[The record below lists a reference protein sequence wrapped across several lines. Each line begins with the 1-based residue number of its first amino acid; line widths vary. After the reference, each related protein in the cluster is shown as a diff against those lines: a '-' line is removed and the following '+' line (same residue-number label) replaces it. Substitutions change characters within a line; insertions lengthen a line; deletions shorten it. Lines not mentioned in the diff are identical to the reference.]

1 MGERFLSLEESVRAV
16 AGLFG
21 EGPVE
26 LDVGRVHL
34 ASAYNH
40 PRPAQQPRPPIWVGG
55 KGGDRLLRLIA
66 RHADG
71 WNTVWRMT
79 PETYAERI
87 RSFVRIAEAEG
98 RDPSSV
104 RRSLG
109 LLTLVAEDER
119 HLEARYSA
127 LQAWSPGQVLTGVSL
142 DRYAEDTLTGTPED
156 CLKLLARYAEF
167 GVEELIVSAASLPF
181 AVFDWSML
189 DLVASAIIPEAH
201 KLSWTSSKPR

>member
-1 MGERFLSLEESVRAV
+1 MRAV

-87 RSFVRIAEAEG
+87 RSLVRIAEAEG